1 MKLNKFWASIALF
14 GIAAMANASDGVFD
28 RTAEVDKYV
37 ELMKS
42 GDRGQLVL
50 VSREIYGSGISDARL
65 ANSIY
70 ERLYRDRKQL
80 DGTRVDTQYGVF
92 MVKALASTGLAST
105 KEQLKAVRSGM
116 TNNKV
121 NSASASEVKLVD
133 WHLKR
138 DTVMASTANHHE
150 GDDPNVSR
158 LINLIKTGDSS
169 FQHWAVERMNW
180 DKVLDDR
187 LMQVIAVEVQA
198 YVDRGGGKLSSEA
211 DDTMA
216 SFVKLLGYSKNVK
229 YRPLLISVSKLQNIS
244 PGVKRHAKYA
254 MDKLY

>member
-1 MKLNKFWASIALF
+1 
-14 GIAAMANASDGVFD
+14 
-28 RTAEVDKYV
+28 
-37 ELMKS
+37 
-42 GDRGQLVL
+42 
-50 VSREIYGSGISDARL
+50 
-65 ANSIY
+65 
-70 ERLYRDRKQL
+70 
-80 DGTRVDTQYGVF
+80 

-180 DKVLDDR
+180 DKILDPR
-187 LMQVIAVEVQA
+187 LMAVLASQVQS
-198 YVDRGGGKLSSEA
+198 YVDRGGGALDEVQ
-211 DDTMA
+211 DDTLA
-216 SFVKLLGYSKNVK
+216 NFVKLLGYSKDVQ
-229 YRPLLISVSKLQNIS
+229 YRPLLEKVNSLSSATPAI
-244 PGVKRHAKYA
+244 KRHSKYA
-254 MDKLY
+254 LAKL